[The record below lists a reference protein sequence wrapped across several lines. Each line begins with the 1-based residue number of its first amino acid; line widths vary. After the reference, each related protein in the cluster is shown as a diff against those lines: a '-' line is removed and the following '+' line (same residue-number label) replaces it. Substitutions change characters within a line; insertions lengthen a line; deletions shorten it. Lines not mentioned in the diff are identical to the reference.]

1 MLRPLTEF
9 DYHHTLAA
17 TPGISLVLFTSP
29 TCGACRVAEQH
40 LACAAA
46 ELGYTC
52 FCVDVQEATGLARA
66 FDIFHL
72 PTLFLYR
79 DGRFHALLSN
89 PLTGASLRRAVNEA
103 LAGPPEEE
111 P

>member
-29 TCGACRVAEQH
+29 TCRTCRAAEGF
-40 LACAAA
+40 LARAAA
-46 ELGYTC
+46 GLGCSC
-52 FCVDVQEATGLARA
+52 FRVDVQEATGLARA

-79 DGRFHALLSN
+79 DGRFHA
-89 PLTGASLRRAVNEA
+89 PLHTQLTFESLRRAVEEA
-103 LAGPPEEE
+103 LASPPEEE